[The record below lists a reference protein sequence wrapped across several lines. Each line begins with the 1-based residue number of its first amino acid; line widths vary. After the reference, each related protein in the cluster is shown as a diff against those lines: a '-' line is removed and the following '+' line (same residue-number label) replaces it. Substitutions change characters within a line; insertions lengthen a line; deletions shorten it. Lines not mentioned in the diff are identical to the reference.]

1 MAKRLLA
8 SSLLDKFHRLSDPAK
23 ERFLMETHDLANK
36 VLVKLEDNVKSK
48 TPENILQRY
57 DNEHYSSDEIDEVY
71 YHVLKKVE
79 EGYSIKAATKKVGFE
94 YKTLYRRISN
104 RRKEILKTAKLTY
117 TKYQGP

>member
-1 MAKRLLA
+1 
-8 SSLLDKFHRLSDPAK
+8 
-23 ERFLMETHDLANK
+23 METHDLANK